1 MRIGRAHTVRP
12 YRQEEIKMPYEF
24 PERLTQFA
32 DEDSRRL
39 WECLWKLVE
48 RLNLND
54 EALTQTITQL
64 SRSVKG
70 TIKESAESAV
80 YNGEVL

>member
-1 MRIGRAHTVRP
+1 
-12 YRQEEIKMPYEF
+12 MPYDF

-48 RLNLND
+48 RLNLNE
-54 EALTQTITQL
+54 EALREAL
-64 SRSVKG
+64 ARLEG
-70 TIKESAESAV
+70 N
-80 YNGEVL
+80 NGLPKT